1 MLVANRPVSIG
12 PFHLQAG
19 DKVTR
24 EMQLELPP
32 GRLPV
37 LIEHRIIE
45 EIVDEV
51 ADTRLVDDL
60 AFRVEKLERTVA
72 QLTATVTRQAK
83 AKAPTE
89 KEG

>member
-1 MLVANRPVSIG
+1 MLVANKPISIG
-12 PFHLQAG
+12 RFHLAAG

-37 LIEHRIIE
+37 LIEHRMIE

-60 AFRVEKLERTVA
+60 AHRVEKLERAVA
-72 QLTATVTRQAK
+72 TLTAALTRQTKTAGK
-83 AKAPTE
+83 GT
-89 KEG
+89 